1 MCQIGNPK
9 YSLAVRRQK
18 WWHYD
23 MFCRWVEQDPKE
35 ILSSV
40 YYCMEQTLHSFKDLK
55 INPADIKGMFDN
67 FIMY

>member
-1 MCQIGNPK
+1 M
-9 YSLAVRRQK
+9 L
-18 WWHYD
+18 
-23 MFCRWVEQDPKE
+23 CRWVEQDPKE

-67 FIMY
+67 FIIY